1 MGTLIGHVAPG
12 AFCLI
17 FGIWW
22 SFITAFKY
30 AHAKLNP
37 KSNSYRASITH
48 QCICM
53 PCSGVRRA
61 PIESILKIVFLT
73 AGFCGELFTA
83 FQPKTIIKYSTSTM
97 PMNHHEH
104 HNHHDEKRDI
114 LSMMIQSNLTADSQI
129 QPEIIHTWFFL
140 TGNGQHMTVIFYIY
154 NCWSISRIYFYFA
167 YFKKDLFWLSLWSFY

>member
-22 SFITAFKY
+22 SFMTAFKY
-30 AHAKLNP
+30 AHSKLNP
-37 KSNSYRASITH
+37 KSNSYKGSITH

-83 FQPKTIIKYSTSTM
+83 FQPKTIIKYNTPAM
-97 PMNHHEH
+97 PMDHHHEP
-104 HNHHDEKRDI
+104 HNHHDDKRDI
-114 LSMMIQSNLTADSQI
+114 LSMMIESNSTANSQM

-140 TGNGQHMTVIFYIY
+140 TGNGQHMTVIFKIY
-154 NCWSISRIYFYFA
+154 YFSSI
-167 YFKKDLFWLSLWSFY
+167 